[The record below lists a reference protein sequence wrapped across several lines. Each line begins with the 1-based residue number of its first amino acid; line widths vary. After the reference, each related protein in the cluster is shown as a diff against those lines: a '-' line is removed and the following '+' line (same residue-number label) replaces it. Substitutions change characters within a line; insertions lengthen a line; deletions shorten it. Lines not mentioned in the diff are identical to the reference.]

1 MSRNVENATIGDCN
15 LICELSKYFGHQQ
28 FKSDLQ
34 RQATEAVLRS
44 KSKCLCY
51 CRRGLLLMTEAR
63 NSLNL
68 YKEMVR
74 GTEESHFCVRVY

>member
-1 MSRNVENATIGDCN
+1 MSRNTENTTRGDSN
-15 LICELSKYFGHQQ
+15 LTCELAKYFGHQQ

-44 KSKCLCY
+44 KNKPLCY
-51 CRRGLLLMTEAR
+51 CRSNLFLIRHTG

-68 YKEMVR
+68 CNEMVPR
-74 GTEESHFCVRVY
+74 TEELHI

>member
-1 MSRNVENATIGDCN
+1 MSRNTENTTRGDSN
-15 LICELSKYFGHQQ
+15 LTCELSKYFGHQQ

-44 KSKCLCY
+44 KNKPLCY
-51 CRRGLLLMTEAR
+51 FTRDLLLVRHTG

-68 YKEMVR
+68 CKEMVPH
-74 GTEESHFCVRVY
+74 TEESHI